1 MKFEIIL
8 HEDIGA
14 KSIKWHVASE
24 YSMCF
29 MIPSD
34 YIDNLEKKETKIDL
48 LRREGA
54 AVHAFLKSLN
64 HAYHKTRKFKNINVY
79 YSDKSTYKDP
89 RVSDAF
95 LEGFVLSNYEFT
107 SHKTCVNNRAFTID
121 TGFNDEKHSDSVMG
135 TCIARDLVN
144 QPLSHLNAEN
154 FSQKVKALGKEAGFN
169 VEVLNEKK
177 IRDLKMGGVLS
188 VNRGSI
194 TKPTFN
200 ILTYVS
206 QKSKTKP
213 PVILIGKGVMYDTG
227 GLSLKPTQNSMDMM
241 KCDMAGAAAVVGA
254 IYALAKSRTNCN
266 VVGLIPAVENRPGGD
281 AYVPG
286 DVITMMNGT
295 TVEVLNTD
303 AEGRLIL
310 ADALCYAKKYKP
322 AIAIDLATLTGS
334 AARSVGKY
342 GAVCMENYTKE
353 VFSNFSDNM
362 RILMELGNY
371 TGERLVAQPFWDDY
385 NKELESS
392 VADIKNLGGAEA
404 GHITA
409 GKFLEKFVDYPWIH
423 LDIAGVAFLQSDYL
437 YHKKG
442 GTGFGVRLL
451 VKFLKRY
458 FSHKV

>member
-8 HEDIGA
+8 CEDKVV

-24 YSMCF
+24 YSICLL
-29 MIPSD
+29 IPLD
-34 YIDNLEKKETKIDL
+34 YIDNLETQETKIDL
-48 LRREGA
+48 VRREGA
-54 AVHAFLKSLN
+54 VVHSFLISLN
-64 HAYHKTRKFKNINVY
+64 KAYHNARKFKNISVY
-79 YSDKSTYKDP
+79 YSDKSTFKDT
-89 RVSDAF
+89 RISDAF
-95 LEGFVLSNYEFT
+95 LEGVVLSNYEFN
-107 SHKTCVNNRAFTID
+107 SHKTRMLNRVFKID
-121 TGFNDEKHSDSVMG
+121 TNFNDKKKSDSVMG
-135 TCIARDLVN
+135 TCIARNLVN
-144 QPLSHLNAEN
+144 QPLSHLNAEH
-154 FSQKVKALGKEAGFN
+154 FSKKVKALGKEAGFN

-188 VNRGSI
+188 VNKGSI

-200 ILTYVS
+200 ILTYMS
-206 QKSKTKP
+206 KKSKTKP
-213 PVILIGKGVMYDTG
+213 PVVLVGKGVMYDTG
-227 GLSLKPTQNSMDMM
+227 GLSLKPTPNSMDMM

-254 IYALAKSRTNCN
+254 IYAVAKSRTNCN

-286 DVITMMNGT
+286 DVITMMNGK

-310 ADALCYAKKYKP
+310 ADALCYATKYKP
-322 AIAIDLATLTGS
+322 AIVIDLATLTGS

-353 VFSNFSDNM
+353 IFGDVSDNM
-362 RILMELGNY
+362 QVLMELGNHV
-371 TGERLVAQPFWDDY
+371 GERLVVQPFWDDY
-385 NKELESS
+385 NKELDSS

-409 GKFLEKFVDYPWIH
+409 GKFLENFVAYPWIH
-423 LDIAGVAFLQSDYL
+423 IDIAGVAFLQSDYL
-437 YHKKG
+437 YNKKG

-451 VKFLKRY
+451 AKFLTRY
-458 FSHKV
+458 FSNKV